1 LWRYAIFGEHKVNGR
16 CRMKVSKMSEQLVLH
31 WVPIVDA
38 AGETRLE
45 GVWSTS
51 PVAVPTGHAA

>member
-1 LWRYAIFGEHKVNGR
+1 
-16 CRMKVSKMSEQLVLH
+16 MKEAKMSDELVLH
-31 WVPIVDA
+31 WVPVVDA
-38 AGETRLE
+38 SGETRLE

>member
-1 LWRYAIFGEHKVNGR
+1 MNDDNASGE
-16 CRMKVSKMSEQLVLH
+16 LVLH
-31 WVPIVDA
+31 WVPVVDA
-38 AGETRLE
+38 SGETRLE